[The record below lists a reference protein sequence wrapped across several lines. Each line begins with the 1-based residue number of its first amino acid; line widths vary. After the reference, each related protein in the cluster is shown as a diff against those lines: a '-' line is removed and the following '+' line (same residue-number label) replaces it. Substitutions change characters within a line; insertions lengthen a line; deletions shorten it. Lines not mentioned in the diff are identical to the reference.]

1 MSNRT
6 MKKHKSRS
14 AKIRRREEFKKELK
28 LSLLIAIICL
38 VLSFGLAVITGKIPS
53 FLEKTIHRQVERIA
67 GEKKKQIEKEIKK
80 AGSGDVDDILK
91 KYKDKIKNY
100 R

>member
-1 MSNRT
+1 
-6 MKKHKSRS
+6 MKKHKSKS
-14 AKIRRREEFKKELK
+14 AKIRRREKLKKELK
-28 LSLLIAIICL
+28 LCFLIAIICL

-53 FLEKTIHRQVERIA
+53 FLEKTIQRQVERVA

-80 AGSGDVDDILK
+80 AGRGDVDDILK

>member
-1 MSNRT
+1 

-14 AKIRRREEFKKELK
+14 SKIGRREKFKKELK
-28 LSLLIAIICL
+28 LCLLIAIIAL
-38 VLSFGLAVITGKIPS
+38 VLSFGLATITGKMPS
-53 FLEKTIHRQVERIA
+53 FLEKTIQRQVERVA
-67 GEKKKQIEKEIKK
+67 GEKKKEIEKEIKK
-80 AGSGDVDDILK
+80 AGRGDVDDMLK